1 MKGIV
6 SPCTEICRYEEIDGE
21 PRCISCFRTYED
33 LSNWMYLTNEERQKR
48 IKQIKKDRREY
59 ERKQKDNENMG
70 KEILNKATVFFNHT
84 MPINQHQEHYEKPMP
99 LKTYNQKCNQCK
111 ADAKYYTDHKWWCGL
126 TFQGHGY
133 CKAEKDKK

>member
-70 KEILNKATVFFNHT
+70 KES
-84 MPINQHQEHYEKPMP
+84 
-99 LKTYNQKCNQCK
+99 
-111 ADAKYYTDHKWWCGL
+111 
-126 TFQGHGY
+126 
-133 CKAEKDKK
+133 